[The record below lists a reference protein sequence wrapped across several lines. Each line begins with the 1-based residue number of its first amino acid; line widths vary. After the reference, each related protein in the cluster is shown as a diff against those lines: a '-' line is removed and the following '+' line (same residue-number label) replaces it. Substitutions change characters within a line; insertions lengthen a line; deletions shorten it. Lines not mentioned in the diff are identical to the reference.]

1 MKLSP
6 ELTFASHVVDLIK
19 SAEGTHEKHLP
30 WYTAAGMGLG
40 GQQLATRLAPGKFK
54 GIAGA
59 AGLLAGTG
67 AGVHVGENVGRLMD
81 KRAEELVQP
90 NYDDTLKRIAKR
102 QTGTTLKEIG
112 AIAIP
117 TALGMGAGFGLQ
129 KYLQST
135 GRSAAPAA
143 NKILAMS
150 ALPAAGMAAGALYR
164 SAQHLKENELAK
176 IRQEEMDRYNADLQ
190 AYEGSLKREPQP

>member
-19 SAEGTHEKHLP
+19 SAEEVHEQNVP
-30 WYTAAGMGLG
+30 
-40 GQQLATRLAPGKFK
+40 P
-54 GIAGA
+54 
-59 AGLLAGTG
+59 
-67 AGVHVGENVGRLMD
+67 GENIGR
-81 KRAEELVQP
+81 LVQP

-112 AIAIP
+112 AIAVP

-135 GRSAAPAA
+135 GRSAAPMA

-176 IRQEEMDRYNADLQ
+176 IRQEEMDRYNADLR